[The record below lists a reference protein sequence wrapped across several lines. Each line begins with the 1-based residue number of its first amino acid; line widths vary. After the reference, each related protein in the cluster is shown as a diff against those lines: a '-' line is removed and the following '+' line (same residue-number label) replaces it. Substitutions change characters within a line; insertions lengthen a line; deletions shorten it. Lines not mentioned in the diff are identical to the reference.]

1 MKKLPFVILT
11 ALMFLLSFEASAQSG
26 QQVKGRVVD
35 DLGNPLIG
43 VTILEESTMNG
54 TITDIDGNFSLVLDG
69 DEASL
74 TFNYVGYTPQ
84 TVVVGSNRNFDIAL
98 SEATLALDQVVVVG
112 YGVQKKKLVTG
123 ATSQVSSDD
132 LNDLSSNGIMGALQ
146 SKTTGVNV
154 SSASGM
160 PGEGSKITIRGIGTV
175 GNSEPLVVI
184 DGVAGASMGS
194 LNPSD
199 IESIDILKDAAS
211 AAIYGSRAANGV
223 ILITTKRGKA
233 GKYQISYDGYF
244 GVQNVSKD
252 IESLDAKGYMD
263 IMDEMRNP
271 DPTKKGTDEWAT
283 LDWENLIP
291 SKYYDAIMDGS
302 WTGTE
307 WLHEI
312 ENKNAAV
319 QNHAISL
326 IGGSERSRFSAAYSY
341 SDQEG
346 VYGMPVV
353 PEYMRHNARV
363 NVDNTMYQKGNLDI
377 IKVGAGMIYSYTENN
392 GIALTNRFDNDLRT
406 ALTMPSIYPLFN
418 DEGDYYDLDDFKADG
433 WAYSTLQDYA
443 NPVGLM
449 RDRNVNKTIGHRLF
463 ANTYLEIQP
472 IKNLK
477 FRSAYGYKYF
487 GNSSRNFTPKYNYS
501 TKKSVTNEIVGQSSV
516 NQYSW
521 TWDNTVSY
529 NFDINSDHNF
539 DFVLGQSLERS
550 GLGCQMS
557 ASNSGLKF
565 IEDFD
570 FAWLNNTSGISSATT
585 SVGGYPYVN
594 NSIASFFG
602 RANYNYKEKYMLTAM
617 MRADGSS
624 KFARDNRW
632 GYFPS
637 VSAGW
642 VMSNESWMESTQSWL
657 DLLKVRASWGRN
669 GNCNIANFQYLS
681 TIAYPID
688 AVYVFGDDKQTST
701 PGAYANVLANPDVT
715 WEKSEQLDLG
725 IDAMFLDQRL
735 NVVFD
740 YYRKKTT
747 DWLVSAPIPLIYGT
761 GAPAINGGDVLN
773 EGIELG
779 LTWRDNV
786 GDFSYNLNLNGSY
799 NKNKVIRIANAD
811 GLIKGKFDVIDQ
823 NIGELYR
830 AEVGMPIGYFYGYE
844 TDGVFQTQEEID
856 AAPFKLDGTL
866 PGDLRFVDRNGD
878 GELTD
883 DDKTNIGNPHPDVIL
898 GLGATL
904 NYKGFDFLVTANGA
918 FGQQV
923 VQQYR
928 TMNIDIDANYP
939 MNIIEKRWT
948 GPGTSNEYPRLSGL
962 NNFNRMSDIFVQD
975 ADYVKIQNIT
985 LGYDFN
991 KLWKNSPFQRLR
1003 LYATLQNWFTIT
1015 GYDGFDPAVGSTG
1028 GYNNWATGVD
1038 VGFYPSPKTTLFGA
1052 NIVF

>member
-1 MKKLPFVILT
+1 MKKLPNLILV
-11 ALMFLLSFEASAQSG
+11 ALMALLSFEVSAQSG
-26 QQVKGRVVD
+26 QIVKGRVVD
-35 DLGNPLIG
+35 DAGNPLIG
-43 VTILEESTMNG
+43 VTILEESTTNG
-54 TITDIDGNFSLVLDG
+54 AITDIDGNFSITLDG
-69 DEASL
+69 DDATL
-74 TFNYVGYTPQ
+74 TFNYVGYGAQ
-84 TVVVGSNRNFDIAL
+84 SVKVGSQRELDIIL
-98 SEATLALDQVVVVG
+98 SEMTQALDQVVVVG

-123 ATSQVSSDD
+123 ATSQVSSTD
-132 LNDLSSNGIMGALQ
+132 LNKLSSNGIMGALQ

-154 SSASGM
+154 SAASGM
-160 PGEGSKITIRGIGTV
+160 PGSGSKITIRGVGTV
-175 GNSEPLVVI
+175 GDSEPLVVI

-223 ILITTKRGKA
+223 VLITTKRGKE
-233 GKYQISYDGYF
+233 GKYEISYDGYF

-252 IESLDAKGYMD
+252 IEALDAKGYMD

-271 DPTKKGTDEWAT
+271 DPTKKGTDEWIS
-283 LDWENLIP
+283 LEWEKLIP
-291 SKYYDAIMDGS
+291 AKYYDAIMDGS
-302 WTGTE
+302 WKGSE

-312 ENKNAAV
+312 ENKNAIV

-326 IGGSERSRFSAAYSY
+326 IGGNDRSRFSAAYSY

-346 VYGMPVV
+346 VYGVPVV
-353 PEYMRHNARV
+353 PQYMRHNARM
-363 NVDNTMYQKGNLDI
+363 NLDNTMYKKGNLDI
-377 IKVGAGMIYSYTENN
+377 IKFGAGMIYSYTENN
-392 GIALTNRFDNDLRT
+392 GIAISNRFNNSLRV
-406 ALTMPSIYPLFN
+406 ANAMPAIYPIYN
-418 DEGDYYDLDDFKADG
+418 DEGGYYDLDDFKKDG
-433 WAYSTLQDYA
+433 WGYSTLQDYA
-443 NPVGLM
+443 NPIGLM
-449 RDRNVNKTIGHRLF
+449 RDQDVNENIGHRLF

-477 FRSAYGYKYF
+477 LRSAYGYKYF
-487 GNSSRNFTPKYNYS
+487 GSTSRNFTPTYNYS
-501 TKKSVTNEIVGQSSV
+501 TKASVTNEVVSQSSAS
-516 NQYSW
+516 QHSW
-521 TWDNTVSY
+521 TWDNTISY
-529 NFDINSDHNF
+529 NFDINNNNAF
-539 DFVLGQSLERS
+539 DFILGQSIERS
-550 GLGCQMS
+550 GFGSQMS

-565 IEDFD
+565 LETFD

-624 KFARDNRW
+624 KFAKGNRW

-657 DLLKVRASWGRN
+657 DMFKLRASWGRN
-669 GNCNIANFQYLS
+669 GNCNIPNFQYLE
-681 TIAYPID
+681 TIAYPKD
-688 AVYVFGDDKQTST
+688 GLYVFGSDKQTSIS
-701 PGAYANVLANPDVT
+701 GAYANVLANPDVT

-725 IDAMFLDQRL
+725 IDALFLDQRL
-735 NVVFD
+735 NVVVD

-773 EGIELG
+773 EGVELG
-779 LTWRDNV
+779 LSWRERT
-786 GDFSYNLNLNGSY
+786 GDFSYTLNLNGSY
-799 NKNKVIRIANAD
+799 NKNKVVRIANAD
-811 GLIKGKFDVIDQ
+811 GLIKGNVDVIDQ
-823 NIGELYR
+823 HVGELYR
-830 AEVGMPIGYFYGYE
+830 AEVGHPIGYFYGYE
-844 TDGVFQTQEEID
+844 TDGIFQTQEEID
-856 AAPFKLDGTL
+856 AAPFKIDGTL
-866 PGDLRFVDRNGD
+866 PGDARFVDRNGD
-878 GELTD
+878 GKLTE
-883 DDKTNIGNPHPDVIL
+883 DDKTNIGNPHPDFIL
-898 GLGATL
+898 GFGASFD
-904 NYKGFDFLVTANGA
+904 YKGFDLLVTANGA

-928 TMNIDIDANYP
+928 TMNIDMDASFP

-948 GPGTSNEYPRLSGL
+948 GPGSSNEYPRLSGT
-962 NNFNRMSDIFVQD
+962 NNFNKMSDLFVQD

-991 KLWKNSPFQRLR
+991 RLWKNSPFQRLR
-1003 LYATLQNWFTIT
+1003 LYATLQNWITIT
-1015 GYDGFDPAVGSTG
+1015 GYDGYDPAVGSNG
-1028 GYNNWATGVD
+1028 GYNSWATGID
-1038 VGFYPSPKTTLFGA
+1038 IGYYPSPKTTLFGA